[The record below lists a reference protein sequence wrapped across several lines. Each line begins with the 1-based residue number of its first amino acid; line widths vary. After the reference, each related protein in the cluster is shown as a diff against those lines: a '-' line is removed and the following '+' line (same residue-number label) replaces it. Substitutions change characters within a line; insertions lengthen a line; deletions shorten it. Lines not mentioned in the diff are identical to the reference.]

1 MVKFDEIKEC
11 SKEIFLYDEGR
22 ERGIT
27 TEKDI
32 NRQLGR
38 SALGKANF

>member
-1 MVKFDEIKEC
+1 MVKLDEIKKC
-11 SKEIFLYDEGR
+11 PPEIFLYDEGR
-22 ERGIT
+22 EWGIT